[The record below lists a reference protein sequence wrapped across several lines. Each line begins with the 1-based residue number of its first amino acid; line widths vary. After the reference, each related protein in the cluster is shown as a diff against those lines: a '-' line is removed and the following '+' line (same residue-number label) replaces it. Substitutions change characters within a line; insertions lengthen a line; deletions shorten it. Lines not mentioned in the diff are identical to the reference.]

1 VEVDAI
7 LLGETLLTGVF
18 IAFSWLFAKTLSCA
32 LNSSF
37 YLCSWLFCSI
47 RSPFSDCA
55 NIFYS
60 SIRVFFSFSYS
71 FISAVNYS
79 MSTVLGRSM
88 LVFVVI
94 LSIMAFLA
102 RLANCNVENVYA
114 AAETDGDMQTI
125 SFSRPLP
132 VSESLRILVNL
143 EFLNGICVRDFSI
156 KA

>member
-1 VEVDAI
+1 
-7 LLGETLLTGVF
+7 
-18 IAFSWLFAKTLSCA
+18 
-32 LNSSF
+32 
-37 YLCSWLFCSI
+37 
-47 RSPFSDCA
+47 
-55 NIFYS
+55 
-60 SIRVFFSFSYS
+60 
-71 FISAVNYS
+71 